1 MEKKTHVMCAN
12 LVSICLMR
20 PDSISKLLITCG
32 GATLGGLVP
41 DVDLKDSTSD
51 KLFDR
56 LMTSLITIVLMSVF
70 IKYFFGID
78 LYCKIKE
85 CSELFNYLISICL
98 FIVMAYLG
106 SKSSHRSFT
115 HSILGLIVYSG
126 ILSYGFNTNV
136 ILPYFISHLSH
147 IILDLF
153 NKKGVALFYPS
164 KYKLCFGIC
173 ESNGKVNKFLFWLFS
188 LMIVLYLVL
197 IGFGIKI

>member
-1 MEKKTHVMCAN
+1 MEKKTHVVCAN
-12 LVSICLMR
+12 FVSLCLMR
-20 PDSISKLLITCG
+20 PGSIPDLLITCG
-32 GATLGGLVP
+32 SATLGGLVP

-70 IKYFFGID
+70 IKYFFDID

-85 CSELFNYLISICL
+85 CNYINYLVSICL

-115 HSILGLIVYSG
+115 HSILGLIIYSS
-126 ILSYGFNTNV
+126 ILSYGFGMNV
-136 ILPYFISHLSH
+136 IIPYFVSHLSH

-153 NKKGVALFYPS
+153 NKKGVAIFYPS
-164 KYKLCFGIC
+164 KFRFSFKLC
-173 ESNGKVNKFLFWLFS
+173 ESNGKVNKFLFISFS
-188 LMIVLYLVL
+188 ILIVLYLIL
-197 IGFGIKI
+197 ISIGVI